1 MLINLLF
8 LTVTLTLNKQIDE
21 ELAEEALQYEKIKR
35 IREENYVKAIQHGY
49 FM

>member
-1 MLINLLF
+1 MINLLF
-8 LTVTLTLNKQIDE
+8 FTVTVTKNKKIPE
-21 ELAEEALQYEKIKR
+21 EVAEEALQYEKIKR